1 MTEQKARKSLAY
13 GFASPITGAALGVLL
28 GLAIFDIFDTFEQ
41 WTVVILLALLGAS
54 IWFGANKS
62 GEALA
67 YSNKTGELPAAKGAA
82 NLNSILAIV
91 WMAVSFVVSITMALV
106 AIDSFIQRPEYNG
119 REPYNPGDFNVAFD
133 FTVFAGEFLPAV
145 VIVAMAMF
153 GFVFQLVATSKDTD

>member
-41 WTVVILLALLGAS
+41 WTGVILIALLGFS

-62 GEALA
+62 GEALGFG
-67 YSNKTGELPAAKGAA
+67 YGGVPGAKGAA
-82 NLNSILAIV
+82 NLNSVLAIV
-91 WMAVSFVVSITMALV
+91 WMAVSYLVSLFMAIGAINSFVE
-106 AIDSFIQRPEYNG
+106 RPDYIG
-119 REPYNPGDFNVAFD
+119 REPYNPADYTVSFD
-133 FTVFAGEFLPAV
+133 LEIFIGEFLPAV

-153 GFVFQLVATSKDTD
+153 GFVFQLVATSREPK